1 MPPRRPSPV
10 GVHVPVAGG
19 LAGAGLA
26 YADAVG
32 AETVQVFVGNPRG
45 WATPAGDPAQDER
58 FRTDC
63 ATRRIPAFVHAP
75 YLVNLGSPTA
85 NTLEHSIAS
94 VRHSLERGAA
104 IGARGVVVHTGSS
117 VTGGDRA
124 VALKQV
130 REGLLPLLEE
140 LDARAADGPV
150 PDLLLEPTAGQGQ
163 SLCAT
168 VDELG
173 PYLEALDAHPRVGV
187 CLDTCHA
194 FAAGHDLAAPG
205 GLKRTLDRLVKV
217 AGRGRLRLVHANDS
231 KDVCGAAK
239 DRHERIGHGKI
250 GEPAFAEL
258 FRHPAMRGVPVVLE
272 TPGKHAEHTED
283 IARLKALRDG
293 A

>member
-19 LAGAGLA
+19 LASAGLG

-45 WATPAGDPAQDER
+45 WATPPGDPAQDER
-58 FRTDC
+58 FRAQC
-63 ATRRIPAFVHAP
+63 AQRRVPAFVHSP

-85 NTLEHSIAS
+85 ATLERSIAS
-94 VRHSLERGAA
+94 VRHCLARAAA
-104 IGARGVVVHTGSS
+104 IGARGVVVHTGSA
-117 VTGGDRA
+117 VVGGDRT

-130 REGLLPLLEE
+130 RDGLLPLLLE
-140 LDARAADGPV
+140 LDELAADGPV

-173 PYLEALDAHPRVGV
+173 PYLEALDAHPRVGI

-194 FAAGHDLAAPG
+194 YAAGHDLAAPG
-205 GLKRTLDRLVKV
+205 GLRRTLDRLVKV

-231 KDVCGAAK
+231 KDVCGSSR

-283 IARLKALRDG
+283 IARLKSLRDG